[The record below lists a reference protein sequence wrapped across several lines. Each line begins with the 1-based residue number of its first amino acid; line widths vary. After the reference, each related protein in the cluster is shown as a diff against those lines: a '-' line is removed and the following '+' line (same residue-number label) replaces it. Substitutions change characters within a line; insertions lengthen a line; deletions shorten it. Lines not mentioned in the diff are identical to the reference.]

1 MVKPLVLIFL
11 LFPCLLSA
19 QIGVKAGLNFAN
31 FTKSG
36 DFSNSTRSGFHAGIF
51 VTPNATKVIGFNAEL
66 LYSRQGYNFKDKN
79 NTGTVNLDYI
89 VIPTFLSLN
98 FTRYLSI
105 MGGLNFAYLF
115 DGKVDTI
122 PSSTGGTSVIKFKDY
137 YKKLD
142 FGLGLG
148 AESHPVG
155 GLVIG
160 ARFNFSLGNLFN
172 YVNDAGSV
180 KEAFCQKSMARI
192 IYFRSTPGGY
202 LAGIGST
209 SDIDS
214 MSADLQIKKRP
225 PVK

>member
-137 YKKLD
+137 YKSWILDWVLVRSRIRWEGWSLVPDSTLVLAIYLIMSMMRVVSRKL
-142 FGLGLG
+142 
-148 AESHPVG
+148 
-155 GLVIG
+155 
-160 ARFNFSLGNLFN
+160 
-172 YVNDAGSV
+172 
-180 KEAFCQKSMARI
+180 FCQKSMARI

-214 MSADLQIKKRP
+214 MSADLQIKKDLP
-225 PVK
+225 